1 MKTLLYIAPIT
12 NGAIASGYSTASEGM
27 LEIFKKMQVE
37 GLLLTDVYNNPY
49 NLLPNNKHYDFCF
62 VNANPNMIN
71 NTRCLN
77 QYRELKQ
84 RCNKMFLSIVWEAEP
99 YPEIW
104 NTLFNAEI
112 FDGYLCP
119 SLFIKNLLKNKI
131 KKPLFYYPHFIDI
144 SIYSGIEI
152 ENKLKQDSFV
162 VSTCG
167 QLTERKSFDETIVA
181 FSNSLGDNNDCKLI
195 IKTNRLGEKEEDID
209 NRIRRLSLSNG
220 STEAAIYSMKDQ
232 NISLD
237 EMINFYHETS
247 LFVLPSKGEG
257 FGLNI
262 YEALSCGINCL
273 YSDFSSFSQ
282 LRKNKNLSSYTKH
295 IEGNID
301 LVKNMH
307 QYGYQ
312 KNSKWFYPSIKDLS
326 DKMKYSYESW
336 KKNKEDYFTQGLKNR
351 QYIINNFSY
360 EPIKR
365 TILNIF
371 EGKEVFYG

>member
-49 NLLPNNKHYDFCF
+49 NILPNNKQYDFCF

-104 NTLFNAEI
+104 NTFFDAEI

-131 KKPLFYYPHFIDI
+131 KKPLFYYPHFINT
-144 SIYSGIEI
+144 SLYREI
-152 ENKLKQDSFV
+152 KMEDKLKQDSFII
-162 VSTCG
+162 STCG
-167 QLTERKSFDETIVA
+167 QLTERKSFDETIIA

-232 NISLD
+232 NISLN
-237 EMINFYHETS
+237 EMINLYHETS

-262 YEALSCGINCL
+262 YESLSCGINCL
-273 YSDFSSFSQ
+273 YSDYSSFSQ

-336 KKNKEDYFTQGLKNR
+336 KKNKEDYFSQGLKNR